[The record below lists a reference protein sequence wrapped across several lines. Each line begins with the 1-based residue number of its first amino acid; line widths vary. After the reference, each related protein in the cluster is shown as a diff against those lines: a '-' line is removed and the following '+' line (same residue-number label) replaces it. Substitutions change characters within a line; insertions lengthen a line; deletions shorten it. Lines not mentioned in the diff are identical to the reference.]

1 MIQVENKDRK
11 ERNDKTLETEPDI
24 FDLVYFLSFT
34 MYSILL
40 AFLFKTVFLVLVFQL
55 EKKRKTKNIVTL
67 IIFRVT
73 SSFLTRKF
81 ISFIK
86 KI

>member
-55 EKKRKTKNIVTL
+55 EKKRKTKVDDDGK
-67 IIFRVT
+67 RVKMK
-73 SSFLTRKF
+73 R
-81 ISFIK
+81 
-86 KI
+86 

>member
-55 EKKRKTKNIVTL
+55 EKKRKTKVDDDG
-67 IIFRVT
+67 
-73 SSFLTRKF
+73 
-81 ISFIK
+81 K
-86 KI
+86 KVKMKR